1 MQRTTTA
8 GLIGLAVI
16 LAATAACSDDSGADA
31 AGGDGEPAGAGEEF
45 DGPRLVDMVN
55 ESARLQYELESA
67 EIRIIK
73 NCMELQGFTV
83 HDQFWFTAGEP
94 AEQDALFGA
103 DDWGDWIPEVEEA
116 AEFGLGHW
124 AYSDEGQSD
133 DALEAYYEHQGIDP
147 SAEEAMASGDGGGGA
162 MPDNSAF
169 EALSPQ
175 EQYDWYVAY
184 WGEEA
189 AAQENGYL
197 IGEDRPDSG
206 GEATDGEIELG
217 GDFDYVQAEPGGCQ
231 REMIDALYD
240 DLQLVVDSEGEGD
253 ADRTAVWT
261 WVPVNPVD
269 DFAVYEEFDVL
280 YGERLAAVQGELVDC
295 LAEHGRP
302 GWEFDEE
309 GSLPI
314 SDYLYELYDGEV
326 DVHEH
331 PDLPGDA
338 PSDYEGKKAFEIAF
352 AVELAECG
360 DETGYRETAAQAW
373 ADTQNEYYLSIE
385 TSVYAWQDQIRG
397 ILETAQEVIGG

>member
-1 MQRTTTA
+1 MQNKIRAA
-8 GLIGLAVI
+8 GALAAALALAV
-16 LAATAACSDDSGADA
+16 AAACTDDGGGANGNDP
-31 AGGDGEPAGAGEEF
+31 EGAGQVYEE
-45 DGPRLVDMVN
+45 DRLVTMVN
-55 ESARLQYELESA
+55 ESARLSYELESA
-67 EIRIIK
+67 EFRIIQ
-73 NCMELQGFTV
+73 NCLERDGFTV
-83 HDQFWFTAGEP
+83 HDQTWFTAYEP
-94 AEQDALFGA
+94 EAAEALYGA
-103 DDWGDWIPEVEEA
+103 DDWGNWIPEVDEA
-116 AEFGLGHW
+116 AEFGLGNW
-124 AYSDEGQSD
+124 SYTDEGQADSD
-133 DALEAYYEHQGIDP
+133 LDAYYAYKGIDP
-147 SAEEAMASGDGGGGA
+147 TAEEAMAAGDGGESAG
-162 MPDNSAF
+162 PDNSAF

-175 EQYDWYVAY
+175 DQYDWYVAY

-189 AAQENGYL
+189 AAQENSYL
-197 IGEDRPDSG
+197 IGEERPDSS

-240 DLQLVVDSEGEGD
+240 DLQLVVDSEGEGE

-261 WVPVNPVD
+261 WLPVNPVD
-269 DFAVYEEFDVL
+269 DFAAYEEFDIL

-295 LAEHGRP
+295 LAEHGNS

-314 SDYLYELYDGEV
+314 SDYFYELYDGEV
-326 DVHEH
+326 DVHDH

-385 TSVYAWQDQIRG
+385 TSVYAWQDEIRA
-397 ILETAQEVIGG
+397 ILTTAQEVIEG